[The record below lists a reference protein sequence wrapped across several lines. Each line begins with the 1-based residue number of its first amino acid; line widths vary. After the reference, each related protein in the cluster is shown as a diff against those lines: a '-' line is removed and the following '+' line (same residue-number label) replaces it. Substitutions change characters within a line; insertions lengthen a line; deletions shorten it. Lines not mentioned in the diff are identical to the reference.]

1 MGPRPLNHFGVLWVM
16 MIDEVV
22 EPPASLDGVLIRA
35 IIIII
40 NNKQTINYHHQSV
53 NVYKSI
59 PLFHHQSYGDIPFR
73 I

>member
-35 IIIII
+35 
-40 NNKQTINYHHQSV
+40 
-53 NVYKSI
+53 
-59 PLFHHQSYGDIPFR
+59 R
-73 I
+73 IDDERAGCSCKRLRIDDDN